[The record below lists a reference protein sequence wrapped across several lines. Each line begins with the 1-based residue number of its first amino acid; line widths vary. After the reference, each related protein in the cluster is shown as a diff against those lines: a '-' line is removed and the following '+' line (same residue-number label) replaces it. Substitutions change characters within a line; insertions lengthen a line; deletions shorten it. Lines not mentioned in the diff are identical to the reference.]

1 MQDEPVGVR
10 IKAWRRRRGG
20 MTQQVLA
27 DLAGLSQAY
36 ISQIEN
42 GHVTPDRRSTLV
54 AIARALNI
62 SVSQLVGARGNPDD
76 PLLARAT
83 SHVPA
88 IRAALVELSAGERS
102 SVTRDRDVLADAVTR
117 ATHLRNAADYAA
129 LAPLLPDLL
138 RDLYAHNGAMAG
150 ASVEVL
156 FATRYALKT
165 MGYPDLA
172 LVAARVGVDIA
183 RQHGDP
189 VWTGQAVYSLV
200 QAFPAE
206 SAGLGAQ
213 LAAAA
218 ADELQASDTRGG
230 QEVYGCLHILAGYH
244 HAIAGR
250 AQQATAHLDEAAE
263 VAARLG
269 EPQPYGP
276 LLAGWNGNWF
286 GPTQVDY
293 WRVAVAAESGDAAGA
308 LAVRQRIDPNA
319 VPVPN
324 RHVYL
329 ETDLARALASVG
341 GEREDRQAMHALAR
355 AERAAPQHF
364 RFNPTCR
371 ALVQTL
377 IRRSHRRAMAGELAD
392 LARTLGLDTI

>member
-1 MQDEPVGVR
+1 MQDDHVGVQ

-42 GHVTPDRRSTLV
+42 GHSTPDRRSTLV
-54 AIARALNI
+54 AIAGALNI
-62 SVSQLVGARGNPDD
+62 SVAQLIGARGNPDD

-88 IRAALVELSAGERS
+88 IRAALVEISAGERR
-102 SVTRDRDVLADAVTR
+102 TRGRDRDTLTSAVAQ
-117 ATHLRNAADYAA
+117 ATSLRNAADYAA

-138 RDLYAHNGAMAG
+138 RDLYAHDGDMAG

-172 LVAARVGVDIA
+172 LIAARIGVDIA
-183 RQHGDP
+183 REHGDP
-189 VWTGQAVYSLV
+189 VWIGQAVYSLV

-213 LAAAA
+213 FAASA

-244 HAIAGR
+244 RAITGQ
-250 AQQATAHLDEAAE
+250 AQEAVAHLDEAAD

-269 EPQPYGP
+269 EPRPYGP

-286 GPTQVDY
+286 GPTQVEY
-293 WRVAVAAESGDAAGA
+293 WRIAVAAELGDASTA
-308 LAVRQRIDPNA
+308 LAVHERLDPTV

-324 RHVYL
+324 RHVYM
-329 ETDLARALASVG
+329 ETDLARALASAA
-341 GEREDRQAMHALAR
+341 GEAQDRAAMHALAR

-371 ALVQTL
+371 DLVQTL
-377 IRRSHRRAMAGELAD
+377 IRRSHRRAVTGSLAD
-392 LARTLGLDTI
+392 LARKLGLDAI